1 MRLGDK
7 TVREPPG
14 RDLDKS
20 YLPPRERRDAHGD
33 KITGEH
39 GLHWKR
45 PEFKGGLKYPGG
57 YTGAILRPHDPPH
70 VLDVPMTRSACL
82 GYTAF
87 RPGKKD
93 IIGAPI
99 VSLAEERGDG
109 EQALAAKLASQKS
122 GPAVKTNAELELEQ
136 RQARNA
142 HVAGMRNDWRNVDIE
157 ERYSKAKQTIL
168 DRGQS
173 EDMLVQIVQ
182 SKLASRVNSYA
193 EQIIKVKK
201 LFESFDLNGDGVLD
215 EQEFRECLEKLN
227 IQFDDAQ
234 VLTLFAYFDVDRAG
248 LIQWQAFQVKSMVA
262 NPKGG
267 TAVLPKAINMTTK
280 YLQNI

>member
-1 MRLGDK
+1 MSHSTHGK
-7 TVREPPG
+7 TVREVPG
-14 RDLDKS
+14 RQIPSD
-20 YLPPRERRDAHGD
+20 YVPPKERRPPTGN

-39 GLHWKR
+39 GLAWER

-57 YTGAILRPHDPPH
+57 YTGAILRPADPPH
-70 VLDVPMTRSACL
+70 ILDEPLTRVACL

-99 VSLAEERGDG
+99 VSLASERGEG
-109 EQALAAKLASQKS
+109 EADAYARSHKHAGDSLSQQEMTSRESKY
-122 GPAVKTNAELELEQ
+122 GE
-136 RQARNA
+136 
-142 HVAGMRNDWRNVDIE
+142 MREAWRNVDIE
-157 ERYSKAKQTIL
+157 ERYAQAKQTIL

-173 EDMLVQIVQ
+173 EEMLVQIVQ
-182 SKLASRVNSYA
+182 SKFAARVNSYA

-215 EQEFRECLEKLN
+215 EDEFRICLEKLN
-227 IQFDDAQ
+227 IQLDDAQ
-234 VLTLFAYFDVDRAG
+234 VLTLFAFFDKDRLG
-248 LIQWQAFQVKSMVA
+248 EIPWRDFQQKVMVA

-267 TAVLPKAINMTTK
+267 TACLPKQISMTTK
-280 YLQNI
+280 YLQGQSN

>member
-1 MRLGDK
+1 MRMGDT

-14 RDLDKS
+14 TNLDKS
-20 YLPPRERRDAHGD
+20 YLPPRERRDPHGD

-109 EQALAAKLASQKS
+109 EQALAAKLAAKKSDSIAKVEEEQKQGRS
-122 GPAVKTNAELELEQ
+122 ELLES
-136 RQARNA
+136 
-142 HVAGMRNDWRNVDIE
+142 MRESWRNVDIE
-157 ERYSKAKQTIL
+157 ERYSNAKKTVL
-168 DRGQS
+168 NRGQS
-173 EDMLVQIVQ
+173 EDMLVQIIQ
-182 SKLASRVNSYA
+182 SKLAARVNSYA
-193 EQIIKVKK
+193 EQAIKVKK

-227 IQFDDAQ
+227 IQLDDAQ
-234 VLTLFAYFDVDRAG
+234 VITLFAYFDVDRTG
-248 LIQWQAFQVKSMVA
+248 LIKWQAFQMKSMVA

-280 YLQNI
+280 SLLPL